1 MEIDLLLAR
10 STPSDKGEDVSG
22 KRGTHLSPLI
32 AQPHSIFLS
41 RLLLKRQQ
49 GITDDVYTLRFF
61 RLSSP
66 RSIVSSS
73 QIPSDGTLFKN
84 QSIFFYCV
92 LRSEGWELICFIMY
106 K

>member
-61 RLSSP
+61 SP
-66 RSIVSSS
+66 FFASL
-73 QIPSDGTLFKN
+73 D
-84 QSIFFYCV
+84 SIF
-92 LRSEGWELICFIMY
+92 LANPI
-106 K
+106 